1 MTIGALT
8 IPPVLFLY
16 FAVFLAECFLYRIKG
31 KTVLFIQGVL
41 SAAFSMYGVYT
52 AVNTRTQ
59 LRVALDG
66 LEESILIRSDYPKLC
81 TDLYDKLIV
90 VSSAAVI
97 LFSIFLIICTVRKV
111 KFVYNYIGRWTAG
124 MWFLMQFYAFC
135 AGLSMIVKGFDFGS
149 YAAAGVF
156 HISLLLHMPVFI
168 CMLIKRRKEKWGI
181 K

>member
-1 MTIGALT
+1 MKIGALT
-8 IPPVLFLY
+8 VPPILFLY
-16 FAVFLAECFLYRIKG
+16 FTVFLAEYFLYRIKI
-31 KTVLFIQGVL
+31 KTVLLIQGVL
-41 SAAFSMYGVYT
+41 SAVFSMYGVYT
-52 AVNTRTQ
+52 AVNTRTE
-59 LRVALDG
+59 LHVALDG

-111 KFVYNYIGRWTAG
+111 KLVYNYIGRWTAG
-124 MWFLMQFYAFC
+124 MWFLMQIYALA
-135 AGLSMIVKGFDFGS
+135 AGLKMASKGFDFGS
-149 YAAAGVF
+149 YVASGVF
-156 HISLLLHMPVFI
+156 HISLMLHLTVFI